1 MWEEPQCIYVGM
13 HMMTLETSGK
23 TSRSIFYN
31 LSCGKKFFATSA
43 IFSDFSVDSAQCS
56 KKCSAFC
63 LASYIFGYS
72 VQSSCITPG
81 SSEQC

>member
-31 LSCGKKFFATSA
+31 FSQKYLVARKILQLQLFSAT
-43 IFSDFSVDSAQCS
+43 F
-56 KKCSAFC
+56 
-63 LASYIFGYS
+63 L
-72 VQSSCITPG
+72 
-81 SSEQC
+81 